1 MDPVSATDHDLKAY
15 RSHLVHRDY
24 LPATIS
30 PYPSGIRRLFEA
42 MMEWGWRED
51 NPTDDL
57 RARKALTS
65 RSEKIVSKHIPDRSA
80 FLDLYMIPDQHTSKG
95 KRDRA
100 ILRIFCYTGIQVSEL
115 CALNL
120 NDIHLSK
127 PPTLI
132 VRAGKGN
139 KCRHIPLGEADAR
152 VLRRWME
159 TRREIEGDD
168 PQALMVA
175 LDHRQ
180 FRARLSTRGARN
192 IVDQYLRVAGLKNP
206 WRSYHALRHSTTTW
220 QLKTG
225 VPKQT
230 IAELPSHAAVDR
242 TAIDARVADHRKYT
256 PGEAL
261 SKRIRERLQTYQIA
275 RQSEEISPAPVRSLE
290 ISIFGTS

>member
-1 MDPVSATDHDLKAY
+1 LKAY

-30 PYPSGIRRLFEA
+30 PYLSGIRRLFEA
-42 MMEWGWRED
+42 MMEWGWRD
-51 NPTDDL
+51 DDPTDDL
-57 RARKALTS
+57 RARKDLTS
-65 RSEKIVSKHIPDRSA
+65 RSEKIVSKYIPDRSA

-100 ILRIFCYTGIQVSEL
+100 ILRIFCYTGIRVSEL

-127 PPTLI
+127 PPTLT

-139 KCRHIPLGEADAR
+139 KCRHTPLGEADAR
-152 VLRRWME
+152 VL
-159 TRREIEGDD
+159 RREIEGDD

-175 LDHRQ
+175 LDHRH
-180 FRARLSTRGARN
+180 FGARLSTRGARN

-225 VPKQT
+225 VPKQA

-242 TAIDARVADHRKYT
+242 TAIYARVADHRKCI
-256 PGEAL
+256 PGDVL
-261 SKRIRERLQTYQIA
+261 SKRIREVLHT
-275 RQSEEISPAPVRSLE
+275 
-290 ISIFGTS
+290 